1 VQKLVGTKKDPKF
14 ESFNF
19 SIHEN
24 WVLKEPKSSL
34 LLDGLIF
41 CKESDSGQNI
51 LFLFQFKFKENP
63 KFEGEDQISETPQEW
78 LNFIE
83 KVQRMEQFKGFK
95 IVLVYFS
102 NGNIPKKA
110 KEMMELISVP
120 IVIVEQ
126 SCLDSF
132 FSPNLYPYVKA
143 RIHK

>member
-41 CKESDSGQNI
+41 CKESDYGQNI
-51 LFLFQFKFKENP
+51 LFLLQFKFKENP

-78 LNFIE
+78 L
-83 KVQRMEQFKGFK
+83 KV
-95 IVLVYFS
+95 
-102 NGNIPKKA
+102 
-110 KEMMELISVP
+110 
-120 IVIVEQ
+120 
-126 SCLDSF
+126 
-132 FSPNLYPYVKA
+132 VK
-143 RIHK
+143 